1 MFYGHGAIELASM
14 VRVSQPII

>member
-1 MFYGHGAIELASM
+1 MFYGHGAIELASW